1 MPLFMC
7 RNHLLPRLAE
17 MEDPLRDAVLV
28 DMLHQ
33 LPTILGEDSTMA
45 VHLGSLAFVPTA
57 DGNLQMPRE
66 LYDPR

>member
-45 VHLGSLAFVPTA
+45 VHLGSLAFVPIA